1 MTRDR
6 DLDPE
11 SLRAARSFLL
21 DRTERRQAKDEGDKQ
36 LAAMLE
42 EQRRRLDGITA
53 EPEAPEPAPEAR
65 RVELTAD
72 RIRRVKGGWRA
83 SCRHRRGVDARFVS
97 DERYGGYLRSFIEAI
112 DVRDRFHRD
121 RRVALPT
128 EIAAIVEGERV
139 APDFER
145 ADEDHVVVRFRGEE
159 HEVEG
164 DDALEIA
171 IEIALD
177 LFVEY
182 LWTLPEAQEA
192 APPPPAATTA
202 DVS

>member
-1 MTRDR
+1 MKRDR
-6 DLDPE
+6 DLDQE
-11 SLRAARSFLL
+11 SLEAARSFLL

-53 EPEAPEPAPEAR
+53 EPETPEPVPEAR

-97 DERYGGYLRSFIEAI
+97 DERYGGYVRSFIEAI

-121 RRVALPT
+121 RRVPLPT
-128 EIAAIVEGERV
+128 AIAAIVDGETI
-139 APDFER
+139 APEFAPAGDDR
-145 ADEDHVVVRFRGEE
+145 VVVRFRGEE
-159 HEVEG
+159 HDVEG

-171 IEIALD
+171 VEIALD

-182 LWTLPEAQEA
+182 LWTLPEAQETLA
-192 APPPPAATTA
+192 AP
-202 DVS
+202 VS